1 MMSFKIGRAFALC
14 VGLLA
19 SAQAAEFQY
28 YVVPL
33 KGLTGISQ
41 SALKNDGPPGPKY
54 SGMIDQKYADYF
66 FDDGAQKGL
75 ANSFV
80 ASVAKAYP
88 KAVIGANQVVASGK
102 SGGYAYDATGTCSA
116 KPLFQVG
123 YQHVYAMS
131 LGISRLSAYV
141 NDYGGKTQILV
152 PVTYTIR
159 FIKLNGASIIFSK
172 SETIY
177 TGFDATRNEF
187 YDASGKEIAPAVL
200 QRIKESVLND
210 ANVVMARLV
219 DSAVKSFT
227 PKQSAATLIGRDGP
241 YYIFDKGS
249 EVGFKSG
256 KEFYASDE
264 SGKNEYGFAIK
275 YATERIAVGV
285 ASKMTG
291 LAAPERLSTG
301 TKLNFEF
308 ESLGV
313 DDAKLSILAV
323 QYNNSGMQALPQDQ
337 VISNALQS
345 ILVDDLG
352 FKAPFN
358 VIKQDPDFYRLKLQI
373 RGEANCA
380 SEMYETMP
388 GFSATSTEG
397 RADPDLL
404 FKLDHFSS
412 PLMTVTGVGGVTSNT
427 IFDNAVS
434 LSLLDMSGVVRQNF
448 IGSNNY
454 VLNRTDGKG
463 LSPQQAKEVNLKNAG
478 LNAIKDLVAGF
489 SPKKRMVKVVSVQ
502 QGVATLDAQ
511 IAPESFKQFRLS
523 RPINVGNR
531 QILLPILS
539 KDEDGVLMDPP
550 AEISNK
556 ISFRGALKVG
566 DILVQPYADDGLN
579 PVKLCQRAGVF
590 LMTPALKNPS
600 GLEQS
605 LRYAVG
611 ADLKSYDFVEDNA
624 DFLRSTEY
632 ALNMGSFNTRQVSVP
647 SKTAVCLL
655 PLELQQAPKLTCA
668 AGKCAGSA
676 SVASGVRIFNADT
689 KVGESV
695 VGATFEINDIPESE
709 LSGFVG
715 LKMFEHHL
723 KSINAHKL
731 KLK

>member
-1 MMSFKIGRAFALC
+1 M
-14 VGLLA
+14 
-19 SAQAAEFQY
+19 
-28 YVVPL
+28 
-33 KGLTGISQ
+33 
-41 SALKNDGPPGPKY
+41 
-54 SGMIDQKYADYF
+54 
-66 FDDGAQKGL
+66 
-75 ANSFV
+75 
-80 ASVAKAYP
+80 
-88 KAVIGANQVVASGK
+88 
-102 SGGYAYDATGTCSA
+102 CSA
-116 KPLFQVG
+116 KVPFQVG

-152 PVTYTIR
+152 PVTYTVR
-159 FIKLNGASIIFSK
+159 FIKLNGASVVFSK

-200 QRIKESVLND
+200 QRIKDSVLRD
-210 ANVVMARLV
+210 ANFVMGRLV

-241 YYIFDKGS
+241 YYVFDKGS
-249 EVGFKSG
+249 EVGFKRG
-256 KEFYASDE
+256 EEFSASDE
-264 SGKNEYGFAIK
+264 AGKREYGFFIK
-275 YATERIAVGV
+275 FATDRIAVGV
-285 ASKMTG
+285 ASKMPG
-291 LAAPERLSTG
+291 YDSPERLSMG
-301 TKLNFEF
+301 AKLNFEF
-308 ESLGV
+308 DSQGV

-323 QYNNSGMQALPQDQ
+323 QYDSLGKQVIPQDQ
-337 VISNALQS
+337 VISNSLQS

-352 FKAPFN
+352 FKAPFHF
-358 VIKQDPDFYRLKLQI
+358 IKQDPDFQRLKTQI
-373 RGEANCA
+373 RGEANCDPN
-380 SEMYETMP
+380 MYDTMP
-388 GFSATSTEG
+388 GFSDNSTER

-412 PLMTVTGVGGVTSNT
+412 PQMAVTGVGGVTSNT

-434 LSLLDMSGVVRQNF
+434 LSLLDLSGVVRQNF
-448 IGSNNY
+448 LGSNNY

-478 LNAIKDLVAGF
+478 LNAVKDLVSGF
-489 SPKKRMVKVVSVQ
+489 SPKKRLVKVVSVQ

-539 KDEDGVLMDPP
+539 KDDDGVAMEPP

-566 DILVQPYADDGLN
+566 DVLVQPYSDEGSN
-579 PVKLCQRAGVF
+579 PIKLCQRTGVY
-590 LMTPALKNPS
+590 LMSPALKSPS
-600 GLEQS
+600 GLELS

-624 DFLRSTEY
+624 DFLRSTES
-632 ALNMGSFNTRQVSVP
+632 ALNMGFFNTLQLGVQT
-647 SKTAVCLL
+647 KTTVCIL
-655 PLELQQAPKLTCA
+655 PLESQQAPKLTCA
-668 AGKCAGSA
+668 AGKCVGTA
-676 SVASGVRIFNADT
+676 SVASGIRIFNADT

-709 LSGFVG
+709 LSSFVG